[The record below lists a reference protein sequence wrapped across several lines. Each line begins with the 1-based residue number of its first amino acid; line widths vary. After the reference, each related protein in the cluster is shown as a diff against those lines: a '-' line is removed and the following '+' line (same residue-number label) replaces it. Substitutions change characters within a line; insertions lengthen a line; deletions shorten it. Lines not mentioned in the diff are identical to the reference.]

1 MKRKQM
7 NYSQLRFANLLM
19 LSSLALFVTT
29 CARNPVTGS
38 RQVVLISEAQEIG
51 MGGDTHPMVL
61 AQFGRLE
68 HPELQ
73 QFFGDLGQRMARDS
87 HRPDLPWT
95 FTIVDDPIVNAFA
108 VPGGY
113 VYFTRGIL
121 AYMNTEAELA
131 GVLGHE
137 IGHVTARHSVS
148 QISRAQL
155 FGIGLGVGSIL
166 SPTFGQLSELAQAG
180 VGLLFLKYSRSDEE
194 QADELGIE
202 YMHQQGYD
210 PRQLSEFF
218 AVFQR
223 LGEESGRTLPGWLSS
238 HPSPPDRIRD
248 TRALAE
254 DYLSRNPG
262 RQLNVGRESFL
273 RRLDGIVF
281 GENPREG
288 FVDGNRFL
296 HPDLRFQFGFPS
308 NWRVQNSKRSV
319 IVMQPN
325 GAAAL
330 QLTLAPE
337 DAGLSPDARAQQ
349 LGRQQGVRL
358 LDGRRATLHGNPA
371 YLALYEV
378 QAAQGQVLR
387 AMVGFIRHRNHL
399 YELAGL
405 SPAQAYRQYSGALE
419 QSITSFRELTD
430 SRALQV
436 QPDHLRIYQVQQGGT
451 LRDVAARYDNPRAGA
466 DELAALNRID
476 PDERLPAGA
485 VVKTVEAGRRY

>member
-1 MKRKQM
+1 M
-7 NYSQLRFANLLM
+7 NHSHLRFRNLFL
-19 LSSLALFVTT
+19 LLLLTLFVAT

-51 MGGDTHPMVL
+51 MGRDTHPMVL
-61 AQFGRLE
+61 AQFGRLN

-73 QFFGDLGQRMARDS
+73 QFFDDVGQRMARDS
-87 HRPDLPWT
+87 HRPNLPWT
-95 FTIVDDPIVNAFA
+95 FTIVDEPIVNAFA

-113 VYFTRGIL
+113 IYFTRGIL
-121 AYMNTEAELA
+121 AYMNTEAEMA

-137 IGHVTARHSVS
+137 IGHVTARHSVT

-155 FGIGLGVGSIL
+155 FGIGLGVGSII
-166 SPTFGQLSELAQAG
+166 SPTFGQLSELAQVG

-194 QADELGIE
+194 QADQLGIE

-223 LGEESGRTLPGWLSS
+223 LGEESGRALPGWLSS
-238 HPSPPDRIRD
+238 HPSPPERIRE

-254 DYLSRNPG
+254 DFLSRNPAPD
-262 RQLNVGRESFL
+262 LAVGRDAFL
-273 RRLDGIVF
+273 RRIDGIVF

-288 FVDGNRFL
+288 FVDQNSFL
-296 HPDLRFQFGFPS
+296 HPDLRFRFGFPS
-308 NWRVQNSKRSV
+308 GWRVQNTKRSV

-337 DAGLSPDARAQQ
+337 DAAGLSPEARAQQ
-349 LGRQQGVRL
+349 LGRQQGVRI
-358 LDGRRATLHGNPA
+358 LDGRRVTIHGNSA

-378 QAAQGQVLR
+378 QTAQGQALR
-387 AMVGFIRHRNHL
+387 ALVGFIRHRQHL
-399 YELAGL
+399 YEFAGL
-405 SPAQAYRQYSGALE
+405 SPAQTYRQYSGALE

-436 QPDHLRIYQVQQGGT
+436 QPDHLRIYHVQQGGT
-451 LRDVAARYDNPRAGA
+451 LRDIAARYDNPRAGA

-476 PDERLPAGA
+476 PDQHLPAGTR
-485 VVKTVEAGRRY
+485 VKVVEAGRRY